1 MKNINTP
8 KYIIITNNKAM
19 ENTPEDVVNE
29 QYEKREVFGLN
40 GSDYICHYFSN
51 DIYRVVPD
59 IDEAIQYLNIKEGYD
74 MVQFDNG
81 NIGFVAYYDGA
92 ANGFEVIG

>member
-1 MKNINTP
+1 MDKQ
-8 KYIIITNNKAM
+8 KYIIITKNKAN
-19 ENTPEDVVNE
+19 ENTPEDVINE

-40 GSDYICHYFSN
+40 GSDYICHYFSS
-51 DIYRVVPD
+51 DIYRSVPD

-81 NIGFVAYYDGA
+81 NIGFVAYYDGV